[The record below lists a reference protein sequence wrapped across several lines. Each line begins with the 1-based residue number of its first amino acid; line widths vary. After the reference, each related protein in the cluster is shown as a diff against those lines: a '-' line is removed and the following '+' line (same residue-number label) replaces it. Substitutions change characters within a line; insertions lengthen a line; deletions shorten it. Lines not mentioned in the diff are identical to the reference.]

1 MKKLICCL
9 IAAILCM
16 SGCAQAEETVRLHV
30 IGETDW
36 ETDQAYKLMVR
47 DWALMC
53 LRNGTDSLEVTLND
67 RAEAAGHPR
76 NITVETGVFPYPESE
91 YTGQHFPAGDYAAI
105 RIRIG
110 RAEGRNWWGMLYPEE
125 AGLDGDVI
133 YYSAIV
139 DWLLAVFGLE

>member
-9 IAAILCM
+9 IAAILCT
-16 SGCAQAEETVRLHV
+16 SGCAQAEETLRLHV

-47 DWALMC
+47 DWALMY
-53 LRNGTDSLEVTLND
+53 LGNGTDSLEEALND
-67 RAEAAGHPR
+67 RAVESGRPR

-91 YTGQHFPAGDYAAI
+91 YAGQKYPAGDYAAI

-110 RAEGRNWWGMLYPEE
+110 KAEGRNWWGMLYPEQ
-125 AGLDGDVI
+125 AGLYGDVI

-139 DWLLAVFGLE
+139 DWLLSVFGIE

>member
-16 SGCAQAEETVRLHV
+16 SLCAQAEDMVRLHV

-47 DWALMC
+47 DWALE
-53 LRNGTDSLEVTLND
+53 LFESGASDIENALND
-67 RAEAAGHPR
+67 RAEAAGRTR
-76 NITVETGVFPYPESE
+76 NITAETGVFPYPESE
-91 YTGQHFPAGDYAAI
+91 YAGQQFPAGDYAAI

-110 RAEGRNWWGMLYPEE
+110 RAEGCNWWGMLYPEQ
-125 AGLDGDVI
+125 AGLDGDII

-139 DWLLAVFGLE
+139 DWLLSVFGLE

>member
-1 MKKLICCL
+1 VKKIICCL

-53 LRNGTDSLEVTLND
+53 LGNGTDSLEVTLND

-76 NITVETGVFPYPESE
+76 NITVETGVFPYSESE
-91 YTGQHFPAGDYAAI
+91 YAGQHFPAGDYAAI

-139 DWLLAVFGLE
+139 DWLLAVLGLE